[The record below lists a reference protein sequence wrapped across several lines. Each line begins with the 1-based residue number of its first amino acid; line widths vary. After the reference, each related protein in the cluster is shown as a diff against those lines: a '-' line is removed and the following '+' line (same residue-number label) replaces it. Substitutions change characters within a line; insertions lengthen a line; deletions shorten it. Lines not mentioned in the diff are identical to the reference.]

1 MLRRGLSLFS
11 ALYPSSLASSSSPSP
26 RQLKEMVTKDFV
38 NQTIAQNRVVI
49 FSKSYCPYCK
59 RAKDLFTTAFPGVEV
74 KVLELDIR
82 DDGPEIQGYLQ
93 QLTDQRTVPNIFISE
108 YTVYPLFS
116 YQYPTSLDQKHIGG
130 NDKLQALHK
139 TDEVRA
145 LL

>member
-26 RQLKEMVTKDFV
+26 RQLKEMVTKEFV

-93 QLTDQRTVPNIFISE
+93 QLTDQRTVPNIFIN
-108 YTVYPLFS
+108 
-116 YQYPTSLDQKHIGG
+116 QKHIGG

>member
-82 DDGPEIQGYLQ
+82 DDGPEIQGYLL
-93 QLTDQRTVPNIFISE
+93 QLTDQRTVPNIFIN
-108 YTVYPLFS
+108 
-116 YQYPTSLDQKHIGG
+116 QKHIGG

-139 TDEVRA
+139 ADEVRA

>member
-59 RAKDLFTTAFPGVEV
+59 RAKDLFTTAFPNVEV

-93 QLTDQRTVPNIFISE
+93 QLTDQRTVPNIFIN
-108 YTVYPLFS
+108 
-116 YQYPTSLDQKHIGG
+116 QKHIGG

>member
-26 RQLKEMVTKDFV
+26 RQLKEVVTKDFV

-59 RAKDLFTTAFPGVEV
+59 RAKDLFATVFPDVEV

-82 DDGPEIQGYLQ
+82 DDGSEIQGYLL
-93 QLTDQRTVPNIFISE
+93 QLTDQRTVPNIFIN
-108 YTVYPLFS
+108 
-116 YQYPTSLDQKHIGG
+116 QKHIGG

>member
-82 DDGPEIQGYLQ
+82 DDGPEIQGYLL
-93 QLTDQRTVPNIFISE
+93 QLTDQRTVPNIFIN
-108 YTVYPLFS
+108 
-116 YQYPTSLDQKHIGG
+116 QKHIGG